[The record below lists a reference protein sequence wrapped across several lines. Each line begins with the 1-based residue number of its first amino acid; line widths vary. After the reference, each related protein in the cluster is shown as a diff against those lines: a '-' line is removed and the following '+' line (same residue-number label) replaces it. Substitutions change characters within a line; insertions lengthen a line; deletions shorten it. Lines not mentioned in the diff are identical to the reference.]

1 MSGGPVPVFK
11 KYTTGSNGIWETLRQ
26 WLTLVPNRSSG
37 NPYVPFYRV
46 PAPTSEPHKYKDS
59 SARTIPSS
67 DIVENAFSAR
77 DTRRNYPRVS
87 TFNQHRVGALLKLGN
102 QTNSK
107 LTKGDE
113 GIKQLADVVSV
124 GGANLVDVLKS
135 SEVMING
142 EVLAKDG
149 GPIVAPTM
157 NKAFK
162 MKILAEEEHGMYDT
176 SYPVRM
182 FK

>member
-11 KYTTGSNGIWETLRQ
+11 KYTTGSSGIWETMRQ

-59 SARTIPSS
+59 AARTIPSS
-67 DIVENAFSAR
+67 DIVENDFCAR
-77 DTRRNYPRVS
+77 DNRRNYPRVS
-87 TFNQHRVGALLKLGN
+87 TFDQQKVGALLKLGN
-102 QTNSK
+102 QTNSR

-113 GIKQLADVVSV
+113 GVKQLAAVTGGVS
-124 GGANLVDVLKS
+124 LVDVLKS
-135 SEVMING
+135 SQVING

-149 GPIVAPTM
+149 GPIVAPTL
-157 NKAFK
+157 NKAFS
-162 MKILAEEEHGMYDT
+162 MKILTEEEHGMYDS